1 MAKERKP
8 AGQPDG
14 NEHHTEREESGEFHQ
29 TEETSNYGV
38 VQPNSPSHQ
47 DRQDQQNEKKQEDQE
62 DLEDQEELEYDEDL
76 DEHSQEEIDEENP

>member
-8 AGQPDG
+8 AGQPDN
-14 NEHHTEREESGEFHQ
+14 NEHHSEREETGEFHQ

-38 VQPNSPSHQ
+38 VQPNSPSQ
-47 DRQDQQNEKKQEDQE
+47 VDQ
-62 DLEDQEELEYDEDL
+62 EDQEELEFDEDL